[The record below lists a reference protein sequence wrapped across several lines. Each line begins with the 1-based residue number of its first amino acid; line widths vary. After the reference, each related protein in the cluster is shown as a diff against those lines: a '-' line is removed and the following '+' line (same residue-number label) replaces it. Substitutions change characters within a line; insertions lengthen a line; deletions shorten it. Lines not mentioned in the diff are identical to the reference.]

1 MQYLRYLEFQRL
13 MKELQF
19 VESDLDYRTEIL
31 RINDAEFVKSVNSF
45 LESYPDLKSIYE
57 EKTRK
62 STQFI
67 LNDQDIKL
75 EESTTKEIDPELKRL
90 YRNIAKTTHPDKISN
105 NRLNELYN
113 EATIAYDQC
122 DIITLYKVS
131 SELNIEFE
139 FDDNFIE
146 SVKMKIDNIKN
157 SVKMIENTYT
167 FKWINSNDEERN
179 RIVFDFIKSKII

>member
-19 VESDLDYRTEIL
+19 VESDLDYRNEIL
-31 RINDAEFVKSVNSF
+31 RINDAEFVKSVNDF
-45 LESYPDLKSIYE
+45 LEAYPDLKSIYE

-67 LNDQDIKL
+67 LNDQEIKV
-75 EESTTKEIDPELKRL
+75 EESTKEVDPELKRL

-139 FDDNFIE
+139 IDDNFID
-146 SVKMKIDNIKN
+146 SVKIKIDNIKN
-157 SVKMIENTYT
+157 SAKMIESTYT